1 MGKPYDWFY
10 IMDYLILAVVGFLT
24 SLLTFFSGFGLGTLL
39 TPVFIFFF
47 PLELAIAMTAIV
59 HFINNLFKLS
69 LLYRHISI
77 KVLWYFGPF
86 CIIGALLGA
95 WLLLELSEAKPL
107 FSLNIFDLNLNLKAL
122 NLLIGSVM
130 IGFAILEFNKDFAKK
145 NISARFLWIGGLLS
159 GFFGGLSGH
168 QGALRSMFLIKS
180 NLGKEQFIATGVA
193 IACLVDITR
202 ISMYS
207 EKIVLLDSTEN
218 LLMIMAALFP
228 ALLGAILGKKL
239 LKKVTLEIIHKYVA
253 WMLILISIG
262 IITGLF

>member
-1 MGKPYDWFY
+1 MEY
-10 IMDYLILAVVGFLT
+10 IILAVVGFLT

-47 PLELAIAMTAIV
+47 PLDQAIAMTAIV

-69 LLYRHISI
+69 LLYRYISL
-77 KVLWYFGPF
+77 KVLLYFGPF
-86 CIIGALLGA
+86 CIVGAFFGALL
-95 WLLLELSEAKPL
+95 LLDLSDVKPL
-107 FSLNIFDLNLNLKAL
+107 YNLTIFDFDLSLKAL
-122 NLLIGSVM
+122 NLLIGTVM
-130 IGFAILEFNKDFAKK
+130 IGFAILEFNTAFALK
-145 NISARFLWIGGLLS
+145 NISSKLLWLGGLLS

-180 NLGKEQFIATGVA
+180 NLGKEQFIASGVA

-202 ISMYS
+202 ISIYS
-207 EKIVLLDSTEN
+207 EKLVLLDSTEN
-218 LLMIMAALFP
+218 LLMIAAALIP
-228 ALLGAILGKKL
+228 ALLGAVLGKKL

-253 WMLILISIG
+253 WMLIFISIG